1 MQSVEQT
8 IVSFM
13 TFKNKDHGF
22 QIGKEE
28 EKLSLL
34 TELIY
39 EFNNKWVQLEG
50 INKVDI

>member
-13 TFKNKDHGF
+13 TCKNKDHGF